1 MARTAIV
8 ALALTGAAT
17 ALAPTPSSSRVST
30 RLNAYVPD
38 GLSPEQWKKMQA
50 KEKEVKKNLG
60 VGGARGFK
68 SRSFNSFV
76 EALEKGEA
84 THLFAVDPRKVKSG
98 EIPLKDVPYMQRG
111 GAWDNSDLAGKKGWQ
126 TTGFGMRAWND
137 GKAEKKRELASD
149 KKYNDIKPDI
159 GIFGQAVNWGGG
171 ARGGDELADRAKK
184 NGVSADQQMW
194 RDSGALSQKEI
205 ERMNAGRRMV
215 GRGAPNVG
223 TAPNPNEKKFFGLF

>member
-1 MARTAIV
+1 
-8 ALALTGAAT
+8 
-17 ALAPTPSSSRVST
+17 
-30 RLNAYVPD
+30 
-38 GLSPEQWKKMQA
+38 
-50 KEKEVKKNLG
+50 
-60 VGGARGFK
+60 
-68 SRSFNSFV
+68 
-76 EALEKGEA
+76 
-84 THLFAVDPRKVKSG
+84 
-98 EIPLKDVPYMQRG
+98 MQRG